1 MSDKKV
7 KFKTLI
13 WTFKDTSIKYPEYS
27 ELPKKKI
34 TSPQDFFDL
43 FNPIMKEESK
53 EVFLVAWL
61 STSNRVQGFEIV
73 SSGTLSSAAVDPRGV
88 FRSAIV
94 ANAANV
100 IVAHNH
106 PSGNLEPSNEDITLT
121 KKLVEAGNLIEI
133 RIYDHLIFAGDWY
146 TSFVDKRLI

>member
-1 MSDKKV
+1 MPDRKV
-7 KFKTLI
+7 RFKTLV
-13 WTFKDTSIKYPEYS
+13 WAFKDTRINYPELA

-61 STSNRVQGFEIV
+61 SSANRVQGFEII
-73 SSGTLSSAAVDPRGV
+73 SSGSLNASVVDPRGV

-94 ANAANV
+94 ANCAN
-100 IVAHNH
+100 IIIAHNH
-106 PSGNLEPSNEDITLT
+106 PSGNDSPSQEDITLT
-121 KKLVEAGNLIEI
+121 KKLVEVGKIIEI
-133 RIYDHLIFAGDWY
+133 NIFDHIIFAEDTY
-146 TSFVDKRLI
+146 TSFVERRLI